1 MATATSTVT
10 PLSSSARPAPP
21 LVQMMRTAWQRTDQ
35 RPTLIG
41 FFGCLGLL
49 VLVFWPNVRHF
60 VYIWSTDENYS
71 HGFLVPFISVFFAN
85 EAAKRGPVTVK
96 AGVGLGIG
104 FLIVSILARLATIVV
119 PVGIVGDGG
128 FLLGLAGVCAL
139 LFGTGAV
146 RRYWFALF
154 FLVFLVPLPVA
165 LYARIASPLQ
175 LMVSKVASILLN
187 RMGIPVLCE
196 GNLMT
201 LPGDV
206 RMFVA
211 EACSGMRQLTGFLAL
226 TAAVAYLAVR
236 PVWYRGIVVASAIPI
251 ALTANVV
258 RVTLTGW
265 IMYGIDPQYALGTY
279 HTVEGLLLML
289 LGLALLGGECW
300 VLNQVCK
307 LFEGPAQAAEPRS
320 TEGAAPGMSA
330 GLLS

>member
-1 MATATSTVT
+1 MATPTLTAAESTTS
-10 PLSSSARPAPP
+10 SQSSAP
-21 LVQMMRTAWQRTDQ
+21 LLDLARGAWQQSASRL
-35 RPTLIG
+35 TL
-41 FFGCLGLL
+41 FGSLGCFGLFL
-49 VLVFWPNVRHF
+49 LVFWPNVRHF
-60 VYIWSTDENYS
+60 VYVWSTDENYS
-71 HGFLVPFISVFFAN
+71 HGFLVPFISLFFAN
-85 EAAKRGPVTVK
+85 EAAKRGPVPIRS
-96 AGVGLGIG
+96 GVGLGIA
-104 FLIVSILARLATIVV
+104 LLAVSILARLATLLV
-119 PVGIVGDGG
+119 PVGIVADGG
-128 FLLGLAGVCAL
+128 FLLGLAGLCAL
-139 LFGTGAV
+139 LFGTAAV

-154 FLVFLVPLPVA
+154 FLVFMVPLPVA
-165 LYARIASPLQ
+165 LYAKIASPLQ
-175 LMVSKVASILLN
+175 LMVSKVASSLLN

-226 TAAVAYLAVR
+226 TAAVAYLAAR
-236 PVWYRGIVVASAIPI
+236 PVWYRVIVVASAIPI
-251 ALTANVV
+251 ALTANIV

-307 LFEGPAQAAEPRS
+307 LFQGAAQAPDSRS
-320 TEGAAPGMSA
+320 TEGTASSISPGLVS
-330 GLLS
+330 